1 MRPMLIDF
9 HRKMLADRVRHD
21 AYRAALAWH
30 IGRGA
35 RTVADIGAGTGIL
48 SFFARELG
56 ARECWLYEP
65 GAVLGLAE
73 AIAARNGIDGL
84 RFVPSWSVEVEDP
97 APVDLVVAEVFGN
110 FALEEGVLDTLADA
124 HRFLAPGGALCPM
137 ALEQFVAPV
146 ASGRF
151 ARELDSWR
159 EVGHGLDLADA
170 HEVGVNNMYVY
181 AIEPGDLLAQA
192 DAAQRWDA
200 LEFAP
205 EVDGRRAG
213 RVAWTLAADG
223 PVHGFALW
231 WQALLAPGIA
241 LSTSP
246 HAPRTHWDQVYL
258 PLLRPLDGRAGDR
271 LELALECEVGGG
283 EAGIAVRWRPA
294 LLRDGAQVDARD
306 HDIARGFVD

>member
-1 MRPMLIDF
+1 MRSMLIDF

-30 IGRGA
+30 LGRGA

-73 AIAARNGIDGL
+73 TIAARNGIDGL
-84 RFVPSWSVEVEDP
+84 HFVPRFSVEVEDP

-124 HRFLAPGGALCPM
+124 HRFLAPGGALCPT

-146 ASGRF
+146 TSDRF
-151 ARELDSWR
+151 ARELASWA
-159 EVGHGLDLADA
+159 EVGHGLDLSDA
-170 HEVGVNNMYVY
+170 HEVGVNNMYVQ
-181 AIEPGDLLAQA
+181 AIEPDDLLAQP

-200 LEFAP
+200 LEFTP
-205 EVDGRRAG
+205 EVGGRRDG
-213 RVAWTLAADG
+213 RVAWTLAADAQ
-223 PVHGFALW
+223 VHGFALW
-231 WQALLAPGIA
+231 WTAQLAPGVS

-246 HAPRTHWDQVYL
+246 HGPRTHWDQVHL
-258 PLLRPLDGRAGDR
+258 PLARPLAGRRGD
-271 LELALECEVGGG
+271 ELALAIECEVGGG
-283 EAGIAVRWRPA
+283 QPGIAFRWRA
-294 LLRDGAQVDARD
+294 ELVRDGARIDARD
-306 HDIARGFVD
+306 HDIARGFID